1 MILQAL
7 YLKSR
12 ASSSNKGLKWVWNIL
27 SISQTY
33 QNSVI
38 CYISQ
43 SFHVAINKFQKTF
56 FSGLKRMY
64 VLLNEYKRIS
74 QVK

>member
-12 ASSSNKGLKWVWNIL
+12 ASSLNKGLKWVWNIL

-33 QNSVI
+33 QHYVV

-43 SFHVAINKFQKTF
+43 SFHVAIKFQKKKI
-56 FSGLKRMY
+56 SGLKRMY

>member
-12 ASSSNKGLKWVWNIL
+12 ASSLNKGLKWVWNIL

-33 QNSVI
+33 QNYVV

-43 SFHVAINKFQKTF
+43 SFHVAINKFQKKKI
-56 FSGLKRMY
+56 SGLKRMY